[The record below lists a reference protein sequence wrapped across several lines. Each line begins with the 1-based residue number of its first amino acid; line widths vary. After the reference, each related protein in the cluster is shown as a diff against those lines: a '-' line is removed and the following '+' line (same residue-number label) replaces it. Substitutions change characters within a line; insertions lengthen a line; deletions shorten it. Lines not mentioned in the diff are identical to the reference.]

1 MKSVVRNFVIIS
13 HVDHGKS
20 TLADRFL
27 ELTDTVAG
35 FKMED
40 QFLDRMSLE
49 KEKGITIKMHP
60 VRMHYQ
66 FDGQSWVLNLIDT
79 PGHVDFAYE
88 VSRALAAV
96 EGAILLVDAS
106 QGIQA
111 QTLANLHLAE
121 EQGLV
126 IIPAVNKI
134 DLPQAEV
141 EETRRELAD
150 IVGVSPSQ
158 VSLISAKKGIGVS
171 ELLERIIREIPPPE
185 DNQSDFCGLVFDSH
199 YDPFQGVVAY
209 LRIFG
214 GQIKAGDKFILGATG
229 ALGEVKQVGFFS
241 PDLQPQETLSSGEI
255 GYLATGLKES
265 DNIRVGDTI
274 MKEGRPVK
282 AWPGYREP
290 QPMVFNG
297 FYAQNESGF
306 RLLKSSLEK
315 LKLND
320 PALSF
325 EVEKRE
331 GLGKGYR
338 VGFLGL
344 LHAEIT
350 ARRLEEEFGL
360 DLIITSPMVSYQIK
374 RRGQDKKTVNSAADW
389 PSPEEF
395 EGVDEPWV
403 ELRVVVPRAWLGQ
416 AMDVLGRRQGSFQEQ
431 QYLQAGRFV
440 LIYQTPLR
448 CIMTGLDDALKGAT
462 EGHASASYHLLE
474 YRPADLVRL
483 EILIAGEVKESLSRI
498 VERSEAYR
506 EGRRLVDRLKEVLPS
521 EQFQIIIQARVD
533 GRIIARQTIQ
543 ARRKNVTAPLY
554 GGDWSRK
561 KKLLVKQRQGKKKMA
576 QSGKVHLTAEVFLKM
591 LKS

>member
-1 MKSVVRNFVIIS
+1 MLGSFRNFVIIS

-27 ELTDTVAG
+27 ELTETVAG
-35 FKMED
+35 FKMQD
-40 QFLDRMSLE
+40 QFLDRMNLE

-60 VRMHYQ
+60 VRMRYQ
-66 FDGQSWVLNLIDT
+66 LDGQLWLLNLIDT
-79 PGHVDFAYE
+79 PGHVDFSYE

-111 QTLANLHLAE
+111 QTLANLRLAQ

-134 DLPQAEV
+134 DLPQAET
-141 EETRRELAD
+141 EATQRELAD
-150 IVGVSPSQ
+150 IVGVDIND
-158 VSLISAKKGIGVS
+158 VSLISAKTGIGVS
-171 ELLERIIREIPPPE
+171 DLLARVIREVPAPDKGGP
-185 DNQSDFCGLVFDSH
+185 DFCGLIFDSH

-209 LRIFG
+209 LRLFG
-214 GQIKAGDKFILGATG
+214 GSVRAGDQFVLNATG
-229 ALGEVKQVGFFS
+229 VKGEVKQVGFFR
-241 PDLQPQETLSSGEI
+241 PELEPQSELSSGEI

-265 DNIRVGDTI
+265 DNIRVGDTF
-274 MKEGRPVK
+274 MKANCPVPP
-282 AWPGYREP
+282 WPGYREP

-297 FYAQNESGF
+297 FYARNESGF
-306 RLLKSSLEK
+306 TLLKSSLEK

-320 PALSF
+320 PALTF

-331 GLGKGYR
+331 GLGKGFQ

-360 DLIITSPMVSYQIK
+360 DLIITSPMVGYQIK
-374 RRGQDKKTVNSAADW
+374 RRGQEKKMINSAADW
-389 PSPEEF
+389 PSAEEM
-395 EGVDEPWV
+395 EEVAEPWV
-403 ELRVVVPRAWLGQ
+403 ELKVVVPKQWLGQ
-416 AMDVLGRRQGSFQEQ
+416 AMDVLGQREGSFQEQ

-440 LIYQTPLR
+440 LVYQTPLR
-448 CIMTGLDDALKGAT
+448 CIMAGLDDALKGAT
-462 EGHASASYHLLE
+462 EGHASASYQLLD
-474 YRPADLVRL
+474 YRAADLVKL
-483 EILIAGEVKESLSRI
+483 EILIAGEVKDSLSRI
-498 VERSEAYR
+498 VARSEAYR
-506 EGRRLVDRLKEVLPS
+506 EGRRLVDRLKEVLPA
-521 EQFQIIIQARVD
+521 EQFIVSLQARVE
-533 GRIIARQTIQ
+533 GRIIARQTIK
-543 ARRKNVTAPLY
+543 ARRKNVTASLY

-561 KKLLVKQRQGKKKMA
+561 KKLLVKQRQGKKKLA
-576 QSGKVHLTAEVFLKM
+576 QTGRVNLTAEVFLKM